1 MNYLDYILIG
11 ILAFALVRV
20 FVRGLI
26 LEVAAVLGILAGFVV
41 AGHYHP
47 VLADFLRSRFPSLP
61 HAVFLS
67 YALVF
72 LAIWLAVALLG
83 LLASKLART
92 LFLGWADRLLG
103 AAVGLFKGTVA
114 AAVLVT
120 VLTLFLPGGSQVLGR
135 SLFASYLQKAGS
147 HLVRLAPAAL
157 EGLYQQKHEG
167 EAGQRHEARSTK
179 TIKQ

>member
-1 MNYLDYILIG
+1 MNFLDYILIG
-11 ILAFALVRV
+11 ILAFAFVRG

-26 LEVAAVLGILAGFVV
+26 LEVAAILGILAGFVV

-61 HAVFLS
+61 HTVVLG

-72 LAIWLAVALLG
+72 LAAWLAVALLG
-83 LLASKLART
+83 LVAAKLART
-92 LFLGWADRLLG
+92 LLFGWADRLLG
-103 AAVGLFKGTVA
+103 AAVGLFKGTLA
-114 AAVLVT
+114 AAILVT
-120 VLTLFLPGGSQVLGR
+120 VLTLFLPGGSQILGR
-135 SLFASYLQKAGS
+135 SLLAPYLQKAGS
-147 HLVRLAPAAL
+147 HLVRLAPAAV

-179 TIKQ
+179 TMKQ